1 MVKRRI
7 ATRGIIFKD
16 GKIFAQKLKNKT
28 GVNSFWCMPGGG
40 LDPQESL
47 VDGIYREM
55 IEETG
60 IIPKVGRLLFVQLFT
75 SDRPDCDEE
84 LEFFFHIENPED
96 YESINLDTSS
106 HGAIEVANCAFVDP
120 KEYILP
126 AFLQTIDIA
135 AYINDIK
142 PVYIHGEL
150 A

>member
-1 MVKRRI
+1 MFKRRI

-16 GKIFAQKLKNKT
+16 GKILAQKLKNQT
-28 GVNSFWCMPGGG
+28 GVNPFWCMPGGG

-47 VDGIYREM
+47 VDGVYREM

-60 IIPKVGRLLFVQLFT
+60 VVPKVGRLLFVQQFA

-96 YESINLDTSS
+96 YEAIDLGNTS
-106 HGAIEVANCAFVDP
+106 HGVAEVATCAFIDP

-126 AFLQTIDIA
+126 AFLQTIDITS
-135 AYINDIK
+135 YIDSDK
-142 PVYIHGEL
+142 PVYIVS
-150 A
+150 